1 METYAISL
9 RSCPEGPPIVVSGA
23 NRDKAKYQAFLD
35 TDGVY
40 AYFFDFM
47 RDIASMRLVS
57 RDKIYATEAE
67 RDNFARFAAR
77 RGIPFA
83 EIGMDVKVAG
93 EHGVIMGSNSSAN
106 LDVLFDDGQVKNCH
120 PMWNIT
126 YCEKNGAVVSAFS
139 GE

>member
-1 METYAISL
+1 MI
-9 RSCPEGPPIVVSGA
+9 VSGT

-35 TDGVY
+35 TDGSY

-47 RDIASMRLVS
+47 RDISSMRLVS
-57 RDKIYATEAE
+57 RSEMFATEA
-67 RDNFARFAAR
+67 DKDSFARFAAR

-83 EIGMDVKVAG
+83 QIGMDVKVAG

-126 YCEKNGAVVSAFS
+126 YCGKNGTVVGAFL